1 MSDTKKILVPVD
13 FTSVSDCALD
23 HAQTL
28 ALVSSAEVHLLHV
41 IGSADE
47 ATAAKVKLDAKVKQL
62 TSGCPTLRFEY
73 HTRVGNIFE
82 DIGDAA
88 AEIGASLIIM
98 GTHGPKGLQ
107 HLVGSNALRVIT
119 HSTIPFI
126 VVQERAIRK
135 DGYKHII
142 VPLDLHKET
151 RQKLTL
157 VGDMAKYFGSK
168 VHLVTPS
175 ETDEF
180 LVNQL
185 RNNIKFAHQYL
196 KDRGIDHDST
206 VTDSNDDFEKAV
218 VKLAVKIDADLLA
231 IMNLKQ
237 NSLLGMLG
245 GRYEQ
250 AMITN
255 EPQVPVMCMNPRET
269 TSGGGVWS
277 FQ

>member
-1 MSDTKKILVPVD
+1 MSDTKKILVPTD
-13 FTSVSDCALD
+13 FTSVADCAVD

-28 ALVSSAEVHLLHV
+28 AKASGAEIHLLHV
-41 IGSADE
+41 IDE
-47 ATAAKVKLDAKVKQL
+47 AEDAGDAKVKLEAKVGQL
-62 TSGCPTLRFEY
+62 KGGDSSITFEY

-119 HSTIPFI
+119 HSTIPFV
-126 VVQERAIRK
+126 VVQERAIRQ

-142 VPLDLHKET
+142 VPLDLQKET

-168 VHLVTPS
+168 VHLVTPNES
-175 ETDEF
+175 DEF

-196 KDRGIDHDST
+196 RDRGIDHDST
-206 VTDSNDDFEKAV
+206 IIESGDGFEKAV
-218 VKLAVKIDADLLA
+218 VKLAVKIDADLIA